1 MVKILFLLYL
11 VIFSVNTEAQIQTV
25 SSTRFDEIRL
35 NIPVDSVN
43 KILNSNIRLKAGS
56 NDFRYDT
63 VWVKYKTDSVQLVFS
78 RYLNAKNQVETN
90 LVSMFC
96 KSSTLKT
103 RSGIKS
109 GDNKFDLIKKLDG
122 STLRIAP
129 DWHFPDN
136 AADKKSYS
144 IVVLYDY
151 TNNSLLNF
159 YFYNNSLYGFECAS
173 MEEGG

>member
-1 MVKILFLLYL
+1 MKKIRIMLLLFVLSIKLH
-11 VIFSVNTEAQIQTV
+11 AQIQMV
-25 SSTRFDEIRL
+25 SSTRFDELRL

-43 KILNSNIRLKAGS
+43 RIVKSNIRLKGGS

-63 VWVKYKTDSVQLVFS
+63 VWVNYKTDSVQLVFS
-78 RYLNAKNQVETN
+78 RYLNSKNQVETN

-96 KSSTLKT
+96 RSSTLKT
-103 RSGIKS
+103 RSGIKP
-109 GDNKFDLIKKLDG
+109 GDNKFDLVKKLDG

-129 DWHFPDN
+129 DWHFSEDN
-136 AADKKSYS
+136 PERKFYS
-144 IVVLYDY
+144 IIVLYDY

-159 YFYNNSLYGFECAS
+159 YFYNNSLYGFECSS

>member
-1 MVKILFLLYL
+1 MKHASTLLLLFIVCIKIQ
-11 VIFSVNTEAQIQTV
+11 AQIQTV
-25 SSTRFDEIRL
+25 SSTRFDEIKL
-35 NIPVDSVN
+35 NIPIDSVN
-43 KILNSNIRLKAGS
+43 RILNSNIHLKGGS

-63 VWVKYKTDSVQLVFS
+63 IWANYKTDSIQLVFS
-78 RYLNAKNQVETN
+78 RYLNSKGQIETN

-96 KSSTLKT
+96 KSKNLKT
-103 RSGIKS
+103 RSGIKP

-129 DWHFPDN
+129 DWHLPD
-136 AADKKSYS
+136 DYPERKLYS

-159 YFYNNSLYGFECAS
+159 YFYNNNLYGFECAS